1 MDRLLTVSADGHAVM
16 PSELWPEYVEE
27 RFHPY
32 LEKLAREGS
41 LYSRMMQSLADM
53 KLPADMLARFDPTG
67 ARAAEKWRGVWDAD
81 VRLAEMDR
89 EGIAA
94 EFVFHGDHRSCD
106 IFYSVFN
113 GTYTY
118 AAVDAGMRAYGRWA
132 FDTFGGHADR
142 LLMISPVGACLE
154 IDAAIAHVHWLK
166 EHKFIGQY
174 LPGYVAYPGQPPL
187 YDPYW
192 DPLWATYQDL
202 DMTLVIHGGY
212 GAPQGQGFG
221 DIIAAEARVSAAGG
235 SDKDLAVE
243 LSQKVLRGDFF
254 NDLRCRQAMWQ
265 LMLGG
270 VFDRF
275 PRLRVMETEVRAD
288 WIPALL
294 RLLDRIWEQ
303 NRDWLPAKLRPS
315 EYWAQNWMA
324 GVSFMRRSEIAM
336 RKEIGIERL
345 AFGRDFPHLESTWP
359 NTPEYLHGLFTGVPE
374 TETRAILG
382 GNLIRYLGLDRDRL
396 ERIAARIGPSLEAV
410 VGAGPDLDEDLLQH
424 FDTRCGYRVAAEG
437 ERRVGEMEAMLKPDL
452 PRIRRAAAAL
462 ALA

>member
-1 MDRLLTVSADGHAVM
+1 M
-16 PSELWPEYVEE
+16 PGELWPEYVEE

-32 LEKLAREGS
+32 LDKLAIEGR

-53 KLPADMLARFDPTG
+53 KLPAEVLARFDPSG
-67 ARAAEKWRGVWDAD
+67 ARAGGKWRGVWDAD
-81 VRLAEMDR
+81 VRIAEMDR
-89 EGIAA
+89 EGVAA
-94 EFVFHGDHRSCD
+94 EFVFHGDHHSCD

-118 AAVDAGMRAYGRWA
+118 AAVDAGVRAYGRWA
-132 FDTFGGHADR
+132 SDTFGPHADR
-142 LLMISPVGACLE
+142 LLMISPVGPCLD
-154 IDAAIAHVHWLK
+154 IDAAMAHVHWLK

-187 YDPYW
+187 FDAYW
-192 DPLWATYQDL
+192 DPLWACYQDL

-221 DIIAAEARVSAAGG
+221 DIIAAEARVNAAGG
-235 SDKDLAVE
+235 SDADLAIE

-275 PRLRVMETEVRAD
+275 PGLRVMVTEVRAD
-288 WIPALL
+288 WVPSLL
-294 RLLDRIWEQ
+294 RLLDRTWEE
-303 NRDWLPAKLRPS
+303 NRDWLPAKRRPS
-315 EYWAQNWMA
+315 EYWEGNWMA
-324 GVSFMRRSEIAM
+324 GVSFMRRSEVAM
-336 RKEIGIERL
+336 RHEIGVERL
-345 AFGRDFPHLESTWP
+345 SFGRDFPHLESTWP
-359 NTPEYLHGLFTGVPE
+359 NTPEYLQGLFTGVPE
-374 TETRAILG
+374 GEARAILG
-382 GNLIRYLGLDRDRL
+382 ENLVDYLGLDRAHL
-396 ERIAARIGPSLEAV
+396 AAIAERVGPSLEAV
-410 VGAGPDLDEDLLQH
+410 TGSGPELAEDLLQH
-424 FDTRCGYRVAAEG
+424 LDTRCGYRTGAEG

-452 PRIRRAAAAL
+452 PRIRRAAAGL